1 MFGVP
6 MKWGPLFGV
15 LLILLFLSTSQY
27 SIKKLSLPT
36 PAYNLTASRE
46 LVKFAAVAF
55 CDDKCIKTWT
65 CKTG

>member
-1 MFGVP
+1 MFTVRV
-6 MKWGPLFGV
+6 KRGPLFAVV
-15 LLILLFLSTSQY
+15 LMVSVLMTCQY
-27 SIKKLSLPT
+27 SIKKLTLPT